1 MKVFPLVA
9 IKDFFRALEQ
19 AEAMHPLLP
28 ILRL

>member
-9 IKDFFRALEQ
+9 IKDFFRNLEQ

-28 ILRL
+28 IL